1 MAAYDACK
9 GYECDIYAMECVPA
23 LRALLAETAGLRD
36 AIEIEREGQRSMA
49 RALAEINRLSR
60 LDVAVNLAEP
70 APACGSVS
78 TVRSDDPPAAPLPT
92 CANCG
97 SNLIAPAPPA
107 ASDEVR
113 EAAEAFRVA
122 AEAWGNCTCNA
133 PDECDHL
140 LRKRETAADLA
151 YLTVAWLDAALSRPA
166 AKGGE

>member
-1 MAAYDACK
+1 MGDAV
-9 GYECDIYAMECVPA
+9 GGGAVTRDEARRRAEEALAHYETCPGGGRWRECSSALAVA
-23 LRALLAETAGLRD
+23 LRALLA
-36 AIEIEREGQRSMA
+36 
-49 RALAEINRLSR
+49 
-60 LDVAVNLAEP
+60 AEP
-70 APACGSVS
+70 GGKTCGSIS
-78 TVRSDDPPAAPLPT
+78 AVRSDATPAQPLPT

-97 SNLIAPAPPA
+97 SNLIEPAPPPA
-107 ASDEVR
+107 RDEVR

-166 AKGGE
+166 AKGGPNG